1 MTDKKYNLHDGVSGS
16 ALAVRVTP
24 RSRRNE
30 IVDVRNDGTVR
41 IRLTVSSEEDESNQA
56 LVSFLAEVLS
66 VPTASIEVVV
76 GNSGTDKLV
85 SIVGMD
91 ASTVQR
97 KVLEQ
102 MS

>member
-1 MTDKKYNLHDGVSGS
+1 MTSKKFKLHDGASGS

-30 IVDVRNDGTVR
+30 IVDVRDDGTVR
-41 IRLTVSSEEDESNQA
+41 IRLTVSSEEEESNQA
-56 LVSFLAEVLS
+56 LVSFLSEILNVPAE
-66 VPTASIEVVV
+66 SIEVVV

-85 SIVGMD
+85 SILGMD
-91 ASTVQR
+91 APTVQR